1 MNIFFFKL
9 IFEVDGGWS
18 NWNAWSPCSS
28 PTGDGWRIRA
38 RTCSNPSP
46 LNGGHDCV
54 GLSFNSVACSLT
66 PTFGLFPYSYLSLI
80 SSDISWPLCI
90 MVLKLNTCIISIW
103 CGWKILFCMEGMGW
117 FFVVVIFNLF
127 SSLFHNLYYFRGWGL
142 ELLGRMVILQCI
154 VWGRSA

>member
-1 MNIFFFKL
+1 MLKYKCRNEKYAVYYSQPWIEGRRLMNIFFFKL

-80 SSDISWPLCI
+80 SSNI
-90 MVLKLNTCIISIW
+90 MTFMYYGIKVKHVYHIHLMWLENFILYGGNGVVF
-103 CGWKILFCMEGMGW
+103 CGCNI
-117 FFVVVIFNLF
+117 
-127 SSLFHNLYYFRGWGL
+127 
-142 ELLGRMVILQCI
+142 
-154 VWGRSA
+154 